1 MLSKEELSKIAE
13 KKGLLLIN
21 TERDYLLE
29 MILYALFQKVKDELV
44 FKGGTALY
52 KLYGL
57 NRFSEDLD
65 FTLMK
70 HRSAVQEGQS
80 PSAQKGKLSLLV
92 PKFIEETVRQLS
104 KLGVVA
110 KIKEIRDYRQQINV
124 HLECKGPLYTGGKE
138 TMAYIPLNLS
148 LREKV
153 QYPRYETLF
162 SSYRE
167 IPSFELCVMGEA
179 EIAAEKVRTILARDK
194 ARDVYD
200 LWFLLKKGVKIDA
213 ELLKKKMKR
222 AKISWNKKML
232 LDAIAAK
239 EKMWEEDLQ
248 KLVLGNLPSFRKIQ
262 EELQGLLSAQ
272 I

>member
-13 KKGLLLIN
+13 RKNLTLEK

-29 MILYALFQKVKDELV
+29 IILYALFQKVKDELV

-70 HRSAVQEGQS
+70 HRST
-80 PSAQKGKLSLLV
+80 V
-92 PKFIEETVRQLS
+92 PKFIQEAVRQLS

-138 TMAYIPLNLS
+138 TMVYIPLNLS

-153 QYPRYETLF
+153 QHPQQDRFF

-167 IPSFELCVMGEA
+167 IPSFELCVMREP

-200 LWFLLKKGVKIDA
+200 LWFLLKKGIKLDNNLIERKMRKAGITWDKNS
-213 ELLKKKMKR
+213 LLT
-222 AKISWNKKML
+222 
-232 LDAIAAK
+232 AIAAK
-239 EKMWEEDLQ
+239 EKMWEQDLQ
-248 KLVLGNLPSFRKIQ
+248 KLVLGNLPPFKKIQ
-262 EELQGLLSAQ
+262 EELIVLLSQQ